1 VICGSVRQAPHR
13 RIWPDA
19 GRLAQPKVAVFRDL
33 GEGDLTVAYPVEQA
47 GNPFFTEEIVRDLA
61 ERGVL
66 VGDRGAY
73 VCRAEVTDVSVP
85 ATIQATIAARIDR
98 LDALAKHTLN
108 AAAVIG
114 LRFDAE
120 TLTSLVDTTAL
131 KALADAELIDQVMFT
146 PRAEYAFRHPLIR
159 IVAYESQLKSGRANL
174 YRRLADA
181 IEKRDP
187 DSVNE
192 NEQRAPRCNRIQSTA
207 RMWGELWHLDGTACR
222 PQRTLAQPRPDVRC

>member
-1 VICGSVRQAPHR
+1 
-13 RIWPDA
+13 
-19 GRLAQPKVAVFRDL
+19 
-33 GEGDLTVAYPVEQA
+33 
-47 GNPFFTEEIVRDLA
+47 
-61 ERGVL
+61 
-66 VGDRGAY
+66 
-73 VCRAEVTDVSVP
+73 
-85 ATIQATIAARIDR
+85 
-98 LDALAKHTLN
+98 LAKHTLN

-120 TLTSLVDTTAL
+120 TLTSLVDTTTAL
-131 KALADAELIDQVMFT
+131 KAMADAELIDQVMFT

-159 IVAYESQLKSGRANL
+159 IVAYESQLKSGRADL
-174 YRRLADA
+174 HRRLADA

-192 NEQRAPRCNRIQSTA
+192 NEQRAPRCNRIQTTA